1 MNKLDLVIPKGNSWE
16 ELLQQ
21 KLLPP
26 FATVLT
32 NFAQDLSKQLLQQGK
47 SYPELMA
54 LGFWLRRANLSR
66 LELEFTEKNTFDQF
80 RLPRGLVFHIAPANV
95 DTLFVY
101 SWMLALLVGN
111 KNFLRLPTLDTPQL
125 NLLLAIIGRLLGE
138 DRYVELSKRNM
149 LVRYGHIDEINR
161 KASINC
167 DVRVLW
173 GGDGTVESLRKFPLP
188 PTARELNFA
197 DKFSLALLDAQEV
210 LDCKSFEQL
219 IQHFCNDAFGFDQ
232 RACSSPRLVIWI
244 GSEYQVKQAQEK
256 FWWGVQH
263 RITEQPPP
271 ISLHLRM
278 EKLVTQYQ
286 LSIEDGV
293 QVPVSTTAYVNRI
306 ELPSLDKLP
315 TDLHCGGGLF
325 YEFSVHDL
333 EELIPVF
340 SKKIQTISIFGVS
353 GDNLRQ
359 LLSINLCA
367 GVDRIVP
374 IGKALDFHH
383 HWDGYD
389 LLSEFSR
396 SIIVS
401 KGLIPDVHSKSTGFI
416 NPKSNRK

>member
-1 MNKLDLVIPKGNSWE
+1 MYECS
-16 ELLQQ
+16 
-21 KLLPP
+21 
-26 FATVLT
+26 
-32 NFAQDLSKQLLQQGK
+32 
-47 SYPELMA
+47 
-54 LGFWLRRANLSR
+54 
-66 LELEFTEKNTFDQF
+66 
-80 RLPRGLVFHIAPANV
+80 
-95 DTLFVY
+95 
-101 SWMLALLVGN
+101 
-111 KNFLRLPTLDTPQL
+111 
-125 NLLLAIIGRLLGE
+125 
-138 DRYVELSKRNM
+138 
-149 LVRYGHIDEINR
+149 
-161 KASINC
+161 
-167 DVRVLW
+167 
-173 GGDGTVESLRKFPLP
+173 GGDGTVESLRKFPLL

-232 RACSSPRLVIWI
+232 RACSSPRLIIWI

-256 FWWGVQH
+256 FWWGVQD

-340 SKKIQTISIFGVS
+340 SKKIQTISI
-353 GDNLRQ
+353 L
-359 LLSINLCA
+359 
-367 GVDRIVP
+367 
-374 IGKALDFHH
+374 
-383 HWDGYD
+383 
-389 LLSEFSR
+389 EFQV
-396 SIIVS
+396 II
-401 KGLIPDVHSKSTGFI
+401 
-416 NPKSNRK
+416 